1 MDTFKIAKEDSRFQ
15 RYQEERRQHWD
26 GVAHLMNAKK
36 ACGLAYHRQLEEL
49 YAFLIPAGKRVL
61 EVGCAQ
67 GDLLAAV
74 RPARGVGID
83 FSQEMVRQ
91 AENRY
96 PELHFVCADAH
107 EISAH
112 LHEPFDFII
121 LSDLV
126 NDLWDVQK
134 VLGEVARL
142 SDPRTR
148 VVLNFFSKLWEFP
161 LRLVRRLGL
170 ANPLLPQNWLTV
182 GDIRNML
189 WLTDL
194 EVVSSRDEI
203 LLPLQLPFASSMAN
217 RFLARLWPFRMLA
230 LTHFLVARP
239 RPTQHSS
246 NKHHRVSVI
255 IPARNEA
262 GNIPEIFQRV
272 PEMGDETELIFVE
285 GHSRD
290 NTFAVIE
297 KTIAEHPER
306 HCRLLAQPGEGKGDA
321 VREGFAEASGEVLMI
336 LDADLTVSPEAL
348 PGFFEALVSGKAE
361 FVNGV
366 RLVYPLGNQSMR
378 FFNFVGNKFFSAAFT
393 WLLGQ
398 AVKDTLCGTKA
409 LWKRDYETIVA
420 NRPYFGNFDPFGDFD
435 LLFGAA
441 KSGLK
446 IVDLPVRYGERTYGR
461 TNIQRWKHGWLL
473 MRMVVFAARRLKFV

>member
-112 LHEPFDFII
+112 LYEPFDFII

-189 WLTDL
+189 WLADL
-194 EVVSSRDEI
+194 EVVSGRDEI
-203 LLPLQLPFASSMAN
+203 LLPIQLPFASSMAN